1 MGSMT
6 SEEVESAFTN
16 LQSHRVIFNHNGDD
30 DDRAISM
37 AFSKRHSGQH
47 RDWLDFW
54 NKASKWL
61 RESPYPKLHLY
72 RRETR
77 QVSFYEFVHRGLVR
91 YTNMEHER
99 YIRSIMDGLTVGQR
113 KIIFTCIK
121 RSDKEEV
128 TVAQLAGL
136 VAARTSL
143 CNYGEE
149 NLTRTI
155 IGLAHD
161 FVGTNNINLLQP
173 IGHFGTRLQGG
184 EDAASPRQIS
194 TLMSRLT
201 RIIFHPYDDRLLK
214 HRTDGKR
221 LIEPEFYAPIIPM
234 ILVNGIDGIG
244 STDRTT
250 SRLIYNP
257 REIIGNIVMI
267 ATDLST
273 FTLFPELPP
282 FCFPILLVSV
292 SPYSTE
298 LDDIASSSESFLP
311 FTSL

>member
-1 MGSMT
+1 MT
-6 SEEVESAFTN
+6 FVRYDVIKKTIPDEEEKYRDV
-16 LQSHRVIFNHNGDD
+16 
-30 DDRAISM
+30 
-37 AFSKRHSGQH
+37 SKS
-47 RDWLDFW
+47 
-54 NKASKWL
+54 L
-61 RESPYPKLHLY
+61 REIDIICNELEMFVEEQYQLHESVGDPEKAFDLKLHLY

-99 YIRSIMDGLTVGQR
+99 YTRSIMNGLTVGQR

-173 IGHFGTRLQGG
+173 IGHFGTRLQVH
-184 EDAASPRQIS
+184 S
-194 TLMSRLT
+194 
-201 RIIFHPYDDRLLK
+201 
-214 HRTDGKR
+214 
-221 LIEPEFYAPIIPM
+221 
-234 ILVNGIDGIG
+234 
-244 STDRTT
+244 
-250 SRLIYNP
+250 
-257 REIIGNIVMI
+257 
-267 ATDLST
+267 
-273 FTLFPELPP
+273 
-282 FCFPILLVSV
+282 FC
-292 SPYSTE
+292 
-298 LDDIASSSESFLP
+298 
-311 FTSL
+311 